1 MDPYAF
7 WSTDQI
13 EAEERRIRAEIS
25 ALRDTPERVRA
36 QAIEGVESATRY
48 LTRLKKQAQA
58 QEPAPMPDDLSCL
71 SVSFQKCK
79 TCNEAHMIV
88 SYGKTDCCPET
99 KPTQLTMRE
108 MAAVMAIQKRCA

>member
-1 MDPYAF
+1 MESYAF
-7 WSTDQI
+7 WSTEQI
-13 EAEERRIRAEIS
+13 QDEERRIRAEIS

-36 QAIEGVESATRY
+36 QAIEGLDSATRY
-48 LTRLKKQAQA
+48 LAKLKAKQA
-58 QEPAPMPDDLSCL
+58 QEPAPLAEDLSCL

-79 TCNEAHMIV
+79 TCNEAHMVI
-88 SYGKTDCCPET
+88 SYEKTDCCPET